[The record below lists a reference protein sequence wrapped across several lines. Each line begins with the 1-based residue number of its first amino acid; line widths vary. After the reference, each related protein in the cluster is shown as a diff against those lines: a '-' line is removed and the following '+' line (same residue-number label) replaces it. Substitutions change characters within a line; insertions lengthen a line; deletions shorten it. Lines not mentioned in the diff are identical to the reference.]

1 MTRQASATGAGRTWH
16 PARPIFRWAPLGL
29 AAALL
34 AGCGGGDDNNGTPP
48 PSAGAFSI
56 GGAVSGLGAGKTVT
70 LQNAGKDDLTV
81 NANGNFVFATRL
93 DNGIAYA
100 VTVKTQPSGQ
110 RCTVTEGTGTA
121 TANVSTVQVRCENL
135 AAATYTVGG
144 SVSGLAGGTVVLQNN
159 GRDDLSVAS
168 NGGFTFG
175 TALAGGT
182 AYAITVR
189 TQPSGQSCTVR
200 NGTGTVGSAN
210 VSTVDVSCA
219 TAAQGLPE
227 GDWKQGQCSVVRP
240 GVWGRVLWRIA
251 RQSDTR
257 ATAAQGVMTYAT
269 ADCSGQGSIA
279 GPLTDLGVFNFDR
292 SGSTASAT
300 AFWST
305 WVTPSGITSRSVWT
319 RKGAYLCVFG
329 DSTPTVFPTA
339 ASAEA
344 YADLII
350 ANKACYT
357 QN

>member
-100 VTVKTQPSGQ
+100 VTVKTQPSGK
-110 RCTVTEGTGTA
+110 RC
-121 TANVSTVQVRCENL
+121 
-135 AAATYTVGG
+135 TVGG

-182 AYAITVR
+182 AYAIAVR

-219 TAAQGLPE
+219 TAALGLPE

-269 ADCSGQGSIA
+269 ADCSGQGTIA

>member
-16 PARPIFRWAPLGL
+16 SARPIFRWAPLGL

-34 AGCGGGDDNNGTPP
+34 VGCGGGDDDNGTPP

-81 NANGNFVFATRL
+81 NTNGNFVFVTRL

-121 TANVSTVQVRCENL
+121 TANVSNVQVRCENL

-144 SVSGLAGGTVVLQNN
+144 SVSGLAGGALVLQNN
-159 GRDDLSVAS
+159 GRDDLSVSS

-210 VSTVDVSCA
+210 VSSVDVSCA
-219 TAAQGLPE
+219 TAALGLPE
-227 GDWKQGQCSVVRP
+227 GDWKQELCVVVRP
-240 GVWGRVLWRIA
+240 GTWGRSLWRIT

-257 ATAAQGVMTYAT
+257 VMGQIGVVTYAD
-269 ADCSGQGSIA
+269 ANCSGTGTVA
-279 GPLTDLGVFNFDR
+279 GPLTDVGNVAFDR
-292 SGSTASAT
+292 NGSTATLT
-300 AFWST
+300 AFWGLWT
-305 WVTPSGITSRSVWT
+305 QPSGLTSRAVWA
-319 RKGAYLCVFG
+319 RKGPRLCIFG
-329 DSTPTVFPTA
+329 DQIPTAFPTA
-339 ASAEA
+339 ASVESYVDTVLPA
-344 YADLII
+344 
-350 ANKACYT
+350 KTCYT

>member
-16 PARPIFRWAPLGL
+16 TARPIFRWAPLGL
-29 AAALL
+29 AAAML

-219 TAAQGLPE
+219 TAAL
-227 GDWKQGQCSVVRP
+227 
-240 GVWGRVLWRIA
+240 VLYE
-251 RQSDTR
+251 SSM
-257 ATAAQGVMTYAT
+257 G
-269 ADCSGQGSIA
+269 
-279 GPLTDLGVFNFDR
+279 
-292 SGSTASAT
+292 
-300 AFWST
+300 
-305 WVTPSGITSRSVWT
+305 
-319 RKGAYLCVFG
+319 
-329 DSTPTVFPTA
+329 
-339 ASAEA
+339 
-344 YADLII
+344 
-350 ANKACYT
+350 
-357 QN
+357 

>member
-1 MTRQASATGAGRTWH
+1 MTPTLSTRPRHAALRAA
-16 PARPIFRWAPLGL
+16 PAAMALAML
-29 AAALL
+29 AA
-34 AGCGGGDDNNGTPP
+34 CGGGDDDGTAPP
-48 PSAGAFSI
+48 VVGAYTV
-56 GGAVSGLGAGKTVT
+56 GGALSGLAAGRTVT
-70 LQNAGKDDLTV
+70 LQNNAENDLQLS
-81 NANGNFVFATRL
+81 ANGSFEFSTRL
-93 DNGIAYA
+93 DHGVRYA
-100 VTVKTQPSGQ
+100 VTIKNQPAGQ
-110 RCTVTEGTGTA
+110 RCAVSQGTGTA
-121 TANVSTVQVRCENL
+121 TANVSDVQVRCENL
-135 AAATYTVGG
+135 AAATFTVGG
-144 SVSGLAGGTVVLQNN
+144 SVTGLSGTGLVLQNN

-269 ADCSGQGSIA
+269 ADCSGQGTIA